1 MRIYRYV
8 SKGGGY
14 QPRLAAAADAD
25 HEPVD
30 LLRAWDEVTGTRL
43 EIEPGHF
50 LVSTLRLIE
59 EGPEVW
65 SEVNDVARAASDLP
79 ELTIDRSAP
88 DVRLLCPLDLVASL
102 RDFLAFEDHVKRGAK
117 RRGTDVPDYWYE
129 APVYYKGNRR
139 ATIGPDDE
147 VIWPRFTKY
156 LDFELEL
163 AMIVGRRGRDIPKE
177 RAGEHIFGFTVF
189 DDFSAR
195 DVQADEISAWLGP
208 AKAKDFA
215 NAFGPCIV
223 TVDEVGA
230 EPDLE
235 MICRV
240 NGEEWG
246 RGRSSD
252 LHWSWADMIAHVS
265 NSEDIYP
272 GDVYG
277 SGTPGGC
284 CGLDIG
290 RKPAPGD
297 VVELEIESIG
307 VLRNTLGSPQRGP
320 SGVI

>member
-1 MRIYRYV
+1 VRIFRYV
-8 SKGGGY
+8 SKEGGF
-14 QPRLAAAADAD
+14 QPRLAAAADAEHD
-25 HEPVD
+25 PVD
-30 LLRAWDEVTGTRL
+30 LIRAWDEVTGTRL
-43 EIEPGHF
+43 KIEPGHF

-65 SEVNDVARAASDLP
+65 SEVNDIARAASDLP
-79 ELTIDRSAP
+79 ELTIDPSSP

-102 RDFLAFEDHVKRGAK
+102 RDFLAFEDHVMRGAK

-139 ATIGPDDE
+139 ATIGPGDE
-147 VIWPRFTKY
+147 VIWPRYTDH

-163 AMIVGRRGRDIPKE
+163 AMIVGRRGRDISKE
-177 RAGEHIFGFTVF
+177 KAAEHIFGFTVF

-195 DVQADEISAWLGP
+195 DVQAKEISAWLGP
-208 AKAKDFA
+208 AKGKDFA

-223 TVDEVGA
+223 TVDEVGP

-246 RGRSSD
+246 RGRSSE

-265 NSEDIYP
+265 NSEDVYP

-290 RKPAPGD
+290 RKLVPGD
-297 VVELEIESIG
+297 VVELEIENIG
-307 VLRNTLGSPQRGP
+307 VLRNAVGAPKPGP
-320 SGVI
+320 SEVI